1 MERCAHATRTRTA
14 LALMA
19 HSIERLIVATNASTA
34 VVCVAQVTSLL
45 HTPHA
50 QNMTLHVSDLA
61 IAKVATMTFDVFS
74 VTLSYKATW
83 SDRYAVHPCAINLY
97 DTGRG
102 VVRRFARSAKLLI
115 QPSPPLISAS
125 RSSKQIF
132 LSQSAILTR
141 SCLRSNDAPVEYAG
155 RRGRLRAAGGVV
167 DAAPVRSRRH
177 QREREP
183 FGRDSR
189 DA

>member
-1 MERCAHATRTRTA
+1 MPHVNAVPPRTA
-14 LALMA
+14 DALMA

-102 VVRRFARSAKLLI
+102 VVRRFARSASHLLA
-115 QPSPPLISAS
+115 ISSS
-125 RSSKQIF
+125 RLLQQIGGGQSS
-132 LSQSAILTR
+132 ILTR

-155 RRGRLRAAGGVV
+155 RRRRLRAAGGVV